1 MRIRRLLRGRPDFF
15 VSAKA
20 PAPIPAR
27 HPALRAGLVPASL
40 DPQVRAIGH
49 VATAH
54 VASVPVDLDAVVLT
68 RQDGR
73 FVLHIVPAR
82 RLHDVADEGLVQI
95 ALRDLD
101 LKPLV
106 VTAEDL
112 KAEPR
117 RSNVEQ
123 VWSHN
128 RRFVPL
134 GLRIRI
140 LQVLRDDGRVELVRL
155 LESIQSDR
163 DPTPSVLSLF
173 CDDLLEIDLTSAP
186 LGPLS
191 IVRSRS

>member
-15 VSAKA
+15 ISAKA

-27 HPALRAGLVPASL
+27 HPALRAGLVQATL
-40 DPQVRAIGH
+40 DPQIRAIDH
-49 VATAH
+49 IATAH
-54 VASVPVDLDAVVLT
+54 VATVLVDLDAVVLS
-68 RQDGR
+68 RDDGR
-73 FVLHIVPAR
+73 FVLDVVPAR
-82 RLHDVADEGLVQI
+82 RIRDVDDEGLAQI
-95 ALRDLD
+95 ALRDLG
-101 LKPLV
+101 LKPIV

-112 KAEPR
+112 EAEPR
-117 RSNVEQ
+117 RANVEL

-140 LQVLRDDGRVELVRL
+140 LQVLRDDGPLELVRL

-163 DPTPSVLSLF
+163 DPTPSVMALF
-173 CDDLLEIDLTSAP
+173 CDDLLEIDLVSAP